1 MRIKKNINK
10 KIIENRETKVIVQ
23 MPNEI
28 EIELVQANELKHY
41 ELFQWLVALLLPIA
55 VGFWTAYFTGNKRL
69 ELFWSA
75 LVFLVISGLFGFLA
89 YRYRKKV
96 FSGSIKKGA
105 SLDLFKKE
113 KIKGRTKQ
121 IKSKESKL

>member
-1 MRIKKNINK
+1 MRIKKNTNK
-10 KIIENRETKVIVQ
+10 EIIENRETKVILQ

-41 ELFQWLVALLLPIA
+41 ELFQWLVTLLLPIA
-55 VGFWTAYFTGNKRL
+55 VGFWTAYFTGNKRP

-75 LVFLVISGLFGFLA
+75 LVFTVVSGLFVYLA
-89 YRYRKKV
+89 YKYRRKV
-96 FSGSIKKGA
+96 FSGSIRKGA

-113 KIKGRTKQ
+113 K
-121 IKSKESKL
+121 SKRSNKAS